1 MTDLSTETLQVT
13 GYINGLLIAISRL
26 ENDKLIDYELYK
38 ALEKN
43 IRELSD
49 KLEVVYTLVSGEKTE
64 FIFD

>member
-38 ALEKN
+38 ALEK
-43 IRELSD
+43 
-49 KLEVVYTLVSGEKTE
+49 KY
-64 FIFD
+64 

>member
-13 GYINGLLIAISRL
+13 GYINGLRSAIVQL
-26 ENDKLIDYELYK
+26 ENDKLIDYELYM

-43 IRELSD
+43 IKELSD
-49 KLEVVYTLVSGEKTE
+49 KLEIVYSLITGEKTE

>member
-1 MTDLSTETLQVT
+1 MSDLSTETLQVT